1 MNEVRW
7 AGRTLAAVGLALLL
21 MTGLGLFLQQRDAHD
36 AFVALELAQ
45 GVLYLLGVWLV
56 LRFGTFRGA
65 LLPILAVAALMRLAV
80 VLAPAYLSD
89 DLYRYVWDG
98 RVEAAGINP
107 YRYVPSD
114 THLAALRDEA
124 IYPKINRR
132 TYAPTIYPPAA
143 EYVFLLASRI
153 SESPLGMKAA
163 MVALECAG
171 IGVLLHLLALAGQPL
186 ERILIYAWHPL
197 ALWEFAG
204 SGHIDA
210 AVVTFVA
217 LALWA
222 WRRELRWL
230 TGMAVA
236 AAALVK
242 FFPAVIF
249 PALYRRWDW
258 KMPLAAAATVVL
270 AYLPF
275 LGVGRAVFGFLPG
288 YVAEE
293 GLNNGAGFFLWN
305 LVGTFLPLANVG
317 AVPYVAF
324 AGAALLAAGL
334 YVLLREEASDHVVKA
349 ALALAALLT
358 LLISPHFAWYF
369 AWLLAFLCL
378 APSPAVLYLSV
389 ASILLYFV
397 GGGPDLDGGRMLVEL
412 AIYGPFAVLAVIEW
426 RRHRG
431 LRPAPRWIKREA

>member
-1 MNEVRW
+1 VSEARW
-7 AGRTLAAVGLALLL
+7 AAPTLAAVGAALLL
-21 MTGLGLFLQQRDAHD
+21 LTGLGLFLQQRDAHD
-36 AFVALELAQ
+36 AFVALALAQ
-45 GVLYLLGVWLV
+45 GALYLLAVWLV
-56 LRFGTFRGA
+56 LRFGPLRRV
-65 LLPILAVAALMRLAV
+65 LLPILAVAAVMRLGV
-80 VLAPAYLSD
+80 VLAPPYLSD

-114 THLAALRDEA
+114 THLVTLRDEA
-124 IYPKINRR
+124 IYPNINRR
-132 TYAPTIYPPAA
+132 TYAPTIYPPVA
-143 EYVFLLASRI
+143 EYIFFLASRI

-163 MVALECAG
+163 MVALEWASIG
-171 IGVLLHLLALAGQPL
+171 ILLHLLALAGQPL

-210 AVVTFVA
+210 AVVLFVA

-222 WRRELRWL
+222 RRRDARSL
-230 TGMAVA
+230 TGIAVA

-258 KMPLAAAATVVL
+258 KMPLAAVATVTV

-275 LGVGRAVFGFLPG
+275 LGVGRAVLGFLPS
-288 YVAEE
+288 YAAEE
-293 GLNNGAGFFLWN
+293 GLTNGAGFFLWN
-305 LVGTFLPLANVG
+305 LASVFLPVAKAGPLA
-317 AVPYVAF
+317 YVAF
-324 AGAALLAAGL
+324 AGVALVAVGL
-334 YVLLREEASDHVVKA
+334 YVLLREEMSEHFVTA

-358 LLISPHFAWYF
+358 LLVSPHFAWYF

-378 APSPAVLYLSV
+378 APSAAGLYLSV

-397 GGGPDLDGGRMLVEL
+397 GGGPDLDGGRMVVEL

-426 RRHRG
+426 RRQRG
-431 LRPAPRWIKREA
+431 PRPAPLWIKREA

>member
-1 MNEVRW
+1 VNQPRW
-7 AGRTLAAVGLALLL
+7 PGRALAAVGTALLL
-21 MTGLGLFLQQRDAHD
+21 LTALGLALQRRDAHD
-36 AFVALELAQ
+36 AFVWLELTQ
-45 GVLYLLGVWLV
+45 GALYLLAVWLV
-56 LRFGTFRGA
+56 LRFGPFRRA
-65 LLPILAVAALMRLAV
+65 LLPILMVAVVMRLAV

-89 DLYRYVWDG
+89 DLYRYIWDG

-114 THLAALRDEA
+114 THLTALRDA
-124 IYPKINRR
+124 VIYPNINRR

-143 EYVFLLASRI
+143 EYIFFLASRV
-153 SESPLGMKAA
+153 SESPLAMKAA
-163 MVALECAG
+163 MVALECVSV
-171 IGVLLHLLALAGQPL
+171 GVLLHLLALAGQPL

-222 WRRELRWL
+222 RRRDARWL
-230 TGMAVA
+230 TGIAVA

-242 FFPAVIF
+242 FFPVVIL

-258 KMPLAAAATVVL
+258 KMPAAATATVAV

-275 LGVGRAVFGFLPG
+275 LGVGRAVLGFLPG

-293 GLNNGAGFFLWN
+293 GLTNGAGFFLWN
-305 LVGTFLPLANVG
+305 LASTLLPVVKIGSVA
-317 AVPYVAF
+317 YVAF
-324 AGAALLAAGL
+324 AAVALLAAGL
-334 YVLLREEASDHVVKA
+334 YVLLRRETSAHVVTA
-349 ALALAALLT
+349 ALALAT
-358 LLISPHFAWYF
+358 LFMVLVSPHFAWYF

-378 APSPAVLYLSV
+378 APSAAVLYLSV
-389 ASILLYFV
+389 ASILLYFI
-397 GGGPDLDGGRMLVEL
+397 GGGPDLDGGRMILEL
-412 AIYGPFAVLAVIEW
+412 AVYGPFAVIALIEW
-426 RRHRG
+426 RRYRG
-431 LRPAPRWIKREA
+431 LRPPPLWIKREA

>member
-1 MNEVRW
+1 VNQPRW
-7 AGRTLAAVGLALLL
+7 PARTLAALGAALLL
-21 MTGLGLFLQQRDAHD
+21 LTPFGLALQQRDAHD
-36 AFVALELAQ
+36 AFVSLELVQ
-45 GVLYLLGVWLV
+45 GALYLVAVWLV
-56 LRFGTFRGA
+56 LRFGPFRRA
-65 LLPILAVAALMRLAV
+65 LLPILMVAAAMRLAV

-98 RVEAAGINP
+98 RVEAAGVNP

-114 THLAALRDEA
+114 THLAALRDAA
-124 IYPKINRR
+124 IYPNINRR

-143 EYVFLLASRI
+143 EYIFFLASRV

-163 MVALECAG
+163 MVALECVSV
-171 IGVLLHLLALAGQPL
+171 GVLLHLLALAGQPL

-222 WRRELRWL
+222 RRRDARWL

-258 KMPLAAAATVVL
+258 KMPVAAAATVAL

-275 LGVGRAVFGFLPG
+275 LGVGRAVLGFLPG

-293 GLNNGAGFFLWN
+293 GLTNGAGFFLWN
-305 LVGTFLPLANVG
+305 LASTLLPIAKVGSVAYL
-317 AVPYVAF
+317 AF
-324 AGAALLAAGL
+324 AAVALLAGGL
-334 YVLLREEASDHVVKA
+334 YVLLRRETSAHGVMA
-349 ALALAALLT
+349 ALALAT
-358 LLISPHFAWYF
+358 LFTVLVSPHFAWYF

-378 APSPAVLYLSV
+378 APSAAVLYLSV
-389 ASILLYFV
+389 ANILLYFV
-397 GGGPDLDGGRMLVEL
+397 GGGPDLDGGRMIVEL
-412 AIYGPFAVLAVIEW
+412 VVYGPFSVIALIEW
-426 RRHRG
+426 RSYRG
-431 LRPAPRWIKREA
+431 LHPAPLWIKREA

>member
-1 MNEVRW
+1 VSEARSPVR
-7 AGRTLAAVGLALLL
+7 ALAAAGIALVLL
-21 MTGLGLFLQQRDAHD
+21 TGLGLFLQRRDAHD
-36 AFVALELAQ
+36 AFVVLELVQ
-45 GVLYLLGVWLV
+45 GAVYLLAVWLV
-56 LRFGTFRGA
+56 LRIGRFRRA

-80 VLAPAYLSD
+80 VFAPPYLSD
-89 DLYRYVWDG
+89 DLYRYIWDG

-114 THLAALRDEA
+114 THLTALRDEA
-124 IYPKINRR
+124 IYPSINRR

-143 EYVFLLASRI
+143 EYIFLVISRV

-163 MVALECAG
+163 MVVLECASV
-171 IGVLLHLLALAGQPL
+171 GVLLHLLALAGQPL

-222 WRRELRWL
+222 RRRDARWL
-230 TGMAVA
+230 AGVAVA

-258 KMPLAAAATVVL
+258 KMPLAAAATVVV

-275 LGVGRAVFGFLPG
+275 LGVGRGVLGFLPG

-293 GLNNGAGFFLWN
+293 GLSGGAGFFLWN
-305 LVGTFLPLANVG
+305 LASAALPFAKIGSLA
-317 AVPYVAF
+317 YVAL
-324 AGAALLAAGL
+324 AGAALLAAAF
-334 YVLLREEASDHVVKA
+334 YVLLREETGEQAVTA
-349 ALALAALLT
+349 ALALAAFFT
-358 LLISPHFAWYF
+358 LLVSPHFAWYF
-369 AWLLAFLCL
+369 AWLLPFLCL
-378 APSPAVLYLSV
+378 APSAAVLYLSV
-389 ASILLYFV
+389 ASILLYFI
-397 GGGPDLDGGRMLVEL
+397 GGGPDLDGGRMAVEL
-412 AIYGPFAVLAVIEW
+412 AIYGPFAILAAVEW

-431 LRPAPRWIKREA
+431 LRPAPLWIKREA